1 MPISLAKKGDQ
12 DRDQAKRVLF
22 AAGPEQ
28 KNTFC
33 LLRGDE
39 AFVSQH
45 IGDMENAETFDAWLS
60 AKEHFESLFQAA
72 PESLAADMHPEYLS
86 SKWPKRPIAA
96 QPTQAK
102 SCPLRKSS
110 TTTRTS

>member
-1 MPISLAKKGDQ
+1 MPISLAKKDDQ
-12 DRDQAKRVLF
+12 TSSQTKRVLF

-72 PESLAADMHPEYLS
+72 PKAIAADQHPNTS
-86 SKWPKRPIAA
+86 RRNGPKRPLAA

-102 SCPLRKSS
+102 SCP
-110 TTTRTS
+110 